1 MARARTNQ
9 RKRVAKPARVSTHPA
24 KRRTRESLA
33 LIEQLRE
40 VCLALPDATEQI
52 AWGEPTWRV
61 RGKIFAQ
68 LDDHHHGSGHV
79 SVWLPAPPG
88 AQEALI
94 DADPAR
100 FFRPPYVGHRG
111 WIAVVLDT
119 DPDWDMVASLV
130 AQAHDMIG
138 APRRAR

>member
-1 MARARTNQ
+1 M
-9 RKRVAKPARVSTHPA
+9 
-24 KRRTRESLA
+24 
-33 LIEQLRE
+33 
-40 VCLALPDATEQI
+40 
-52 AWGEPTWRV
+52 

-79 SVWLPAPPG
+79 SVWLPAPEG

-111 WIAVVLDT
+111 WIAVILDT
-119 DPDWDMVASLV
+119 DPDWDMVSSVV
-130 AQAHDMIG
+130 AQAHAMIG
-138 APRRAR
+138 AGKRTAAS